1 MAPKSRKRKNI
12 KRRTL
17 RIKGKNISVLIGG
30 DNKCI
35 YVPLHDGLGNQLFI
49 YAAALVAKKKLG
61 MPLCILPASM
71 SGHSDKNYR
80 KILFTNSLPVE
91 SSDPTTKNRMN
102 KAVGILGGI
111 KGTHGKWFNTN
122 IVANT
127 TKNVMLPLTYFQN
140 YKAIEGIIDEMRE
153 DIMAKLEKLYP
164 EVKKTVESSTSAFMH
179 VRRGDYDKSFGQALG
194 KDYYQNGLNELDKID
209 RVKKVYVLSNDL
221 EWCKQQGFTIGNG
234 ATLEMYDE
242 PDELKSLYLMG
253 LCERAAIISA
263 STFSTW
269 GALFGAHK
277 NTNPLIIYPKTWFMA
292 GNSSVLE
299 FPTDKGWK
307 AI

>member
-12 KRRTL
+12 KRRTV
-17 RIKGKNISVLIGG
+17 RMKGKNISVLVGG
-30 DNKCI
+30 DDKCI
-35 YVPLHDGLGNQLFI
+35 YVPLHDGLGNQLFV
-49 YAAALVAKKKLG
+49 YAAALVAKKKLK
-61 MPLCILPASM
+61 MPLCILPATM
-71 SGHSDKNYR
+71 AGHSDKNYR
-80 KILFTNSLPVE
+80 KLLFTNSVPVE

-102 KAVGILGGI
+102 KAVGILPNI

-127 TKNVMLPLTYFQN
+127 TKNVMLPSTYFQN
-140 YKAIEGIIDEMRE
+140 YKAIEGIIDEMRQ
-153 DIMAKLEKLYP
+153 DIVAKLEKLYP
-164 EVKKTVESSTSAFMH
+164 ELKKTVDPPTAAFMH

-194 KDYYQNGLNELDKID
+194 KDYYQNGLNELGKID
-209 RVKKVYVLSNDL
+209 RVKKIYVLSNDL
-221 EWCKQQGFTIGNG
+221 DWCKQQGFTAGNG
-234 ATLEMYDE
+234 AEIVMYDE
-242 PDELKSLYLMG
+242 PDELKSLYLMA